1 MQGVEGLRNVL
12 EERIQAI
19 IYKQQPAELYQP
31 ITYTL
36 QSKGKRIR
44 PILTLIACQMFSEKF
59 ENAISPAIGFEV
71 FHNFTLLHDD
81 IMDNAPVRRGMPTVH
96 EKWNANTAI
105 LSGDAM
111 MIEAYKFVCQ
121 TPTNH
126 LSKVLSLFSDT
137 ALAVC
142 EGQMFDMQFET
153 REQVSE
159 SEYMEMIRLK
169 TAVLLATCLKAG
181 AIIGEASDADAERL
195 YKFGIN
201 LGLAFQL
208 KDDWLDTFGNSQE
221 FGKKIGGDIV
231 ENKKT
236 YLLIKALEK
245 ANENE
250 KKELL
255 SWLRK
260 KEFVEAEKIKAVK
273 QLFKNLM
280 VDEIT
285 QNKVEEYSKLAFEN
299 LKQVTVSEEKKKM
312 LESLGQELLGRIK

>member
-1 MQGVEGLRNVL
+1 MQGVEGLKVVL
-12 EERIQAI
+12 EERIQSIAFNRP
-19 IYKQQPAELYQP
+19 PAELYHP

-36 QSKGKRIR
+36 HSKGKRIR
-44 PILTLIACQMFSEKF
+44 PILMLIACQMFSEKF
-59 ENAISPAIGFEV
+59 DEAIDPAIGFEV

-111 MIEAYKFVCQ
+111 MIEAYRFVCK
-121 TPTNH
+121 TPAKH
-126 LSKVLSLFSDT
+126 LGPILELFSDT

-153 REQVSE
+153 RNEVSE
-159 SEYMEMIRLK
+159 SDYMEMIRLK
-169 TAVLLATCLKAG
+169 TAVLLAASLKSG
-181 AIIGEASDADAERL
+181 AIIGGASDADAERL
-195 YKFGIN
+195 YSFGIN

-208 KDDWLDTFGNSQE
+208 KDDWLDTFGNKQE

-236 YLLIKALEK
+236 FLLIKALER

-250 KKELL
+250 KKELI
-255 SWLRK
+255 SWLQK
-260 KEFVEAEKIKAVK
+260 KEFVETEKIASVK
-273 QLFKNLM
+273 RIFEVLTIDKL
-280 VDEIT
+280 T
-285 QNKVEEYSKLAFEN
+285 QKKVEEYSEKAFEQ
-299 LKQVTVSEEKKKM
+299 LKEVQLPKDKKVI
-312 LESLGQELLGRIK
+312 LESIGHELLGRIK